1 MNSTNGNCTNGD
13 DNDDDNF
20 VDAVSPEDVP
30 YPSSGNNNID
40 RQHDVEVP
48 KNYFFKGFLAWCLWG
63 WIPILPGSAMKS
75 FLFSDAKCNTSFGR
89 NIASRRAMKTKN
101 STSAAYN
108 NVEQTPKKQKQ
119 QKVGQERMEMH
130 FVDKQKH
137 TDVLEKTYKLFEAEL
152 IEKELQNTH
161 HLELRIIC
169 DNLTSLNKRH
179 DRLLERYYCTKNGLM
194 QAEIKENL
202 DRYENEILEM
212 ETNIKNLQEA
222 EVSRRTN
229 VILFRQA
236 AAAASHGTSGGT
248 EPPQVIDCSE
258 TLRTTSPAT
267 SFFSV
272 PLPELD
278 EPPACKATFI
288 CIDCRKNPSTHKCR
302 KCKEFVCDICCSVK
316 RGLEMIWWCERC
328 FENESLTNQKQIRA
342 GNYESDNEE

>member
-1 MNSTNGNCTNGD
+1 MHLLRN
-13 DNDDDNF
+13 
-20 VDAVSPEDVP
+20 
-30 YPSSGNNNID
+30 
-40 RQHDVEVP
+40 
-48 KNYFFKGFLAWCLWG
+48 
-63 WIPILPGSAMKS
+63 KS
-75 FLFSDAKCNTSFGR
+75 
-89 NIASRRAMKTKN
+89 IA
-101 STSAAYN
+101 
-108 NVEQTPKKQKQ
+108 
-119 QKVGQERMEMH
+119 
-130 FVDKQKH
+130 
-137 TDVLEKTYKLFEAEL
+137 TDVLDQTYKLFEAEL

-161 HLELRIIC
+161 HLELRIIR

-179 DRLLERYYCTKNGLM
+179 DRLLERYYRTENGLM

-222 EVSRRTN
+222 EVSRRKN

-278 EPPACKATFI
+278 EPPACKASFI
-288 CIDCRKNPSTHKCR
+288 CIACRKNLSTHKCR

>member
-1 MNSTNGNCTNGD
+1 
-13 DNDDDNF
+13 
-20 VDAVSPEDVP
+20 
-30 YPSSGNNNID
+30 
-40 RQHDVEVP
+40 
-48 KNYFFKGFLAWCLWG
+48 
-63 WIPILPGSAMKS
+63 
-75 FLFSDAKCNTSFGR
+75 
-89 NIASRRAMKTKN
+89 
-101 STSAAYN
+101 
-108 NVEQTPKKQKQ
+108 
-119 QKVGQERMEMH
+119 
-130 FVDKQKH
+130 
-137 TDVLEKTYKLFEAEL
+137 
-152 IEKELQNTH
+152 
-161 HLELRIIC
+161 
-169 DNLTSLNKRH
+169 
-179 DRLLERYYCTKNGLM
+179 
-194 QAEIKENL
+194 
-202 DRYENEILEM
+202 M

-222 EVSRRTN
+222 EVSRRKN

-278 EPPACKATFI
+278 EPPACKASFI

-302 KCKEFVCDICCSVK
+302 KCRGFVCDICCSVK